1 MGYADL
7 AAPGLGAT
15 LDLMIKHG
23 RLRGTFVRACSEGL
37 WGPVI
42 RETVELFGPGRCM
55 FGSNFPIEK
64 LWTTYAE
71 VVRVTVE
78 CLAGLS
84 AEEQRAV
91 LHGTADR
98 VYRLGA

>member
-1 MGYADL
+1 
-7 AAPGLGAT
+7 
-15 LDLMIKHG
+15 
-23 RLRGTFVRACSEGL
+23 
-37 WGPVI
+37 
-42 RETVELFGPGRCM
+42 M

-71 VVRVTVE
+71 VVRVTVA

-84 AEEQRAV
+84 SDDRRAV
-91 LHGTADR
+91 LGDTADR

>member
-1 MGYADL
+1 
-7 AAPGLGAT
+7 
-15 LDLMIKHG
+15 
-23 RLRGTFVRACSEGL
+23 
-37 WGPVI
+37 
-42 RETVELFGPGRCM
+42 
-55 FGSNFPIEK
+55 
-64 LWTTYAE
+64 
-71 VVRVTVE
+71 VRVTVE